1 VDGDRL
7 DEILDRLRDR
17 GGRVTTARRAIIS
30 ELLRGGGHITAEELT
45 AAVQA
50 AHPDV
55 HTSTVYRCLETLG
68 ELGIVEHAH
77 LGHGPAV
84 YHLADDTHQH
94 LVCESCGSVLE
105 VPAEVFAVTDARLRD
120 EFGFTATLGHFAIVG
135 RCAACTGLKSRRRRP
150 TEH

>member
-1 VDGDRL
+1 VAADDLGEIRL

-30 ELLRGGGHITAEELT
+30 ELLRGGGHVTAEELT
-45 AAVQA
+45 AGVQA

-55 HTSTVYRCLETLG
+55 HASTVYRCLETLG

-84 YHLADDTHQH
+84 YHLAEDAHQH
-94 LVCESCGSVLE
+94 LVCESCGAVLE
-105 VPAEVFAVTDARLRD
+105 VPAEVFAPTAARLQKD
-120 EFGFTATLGHFAIVG
+120 YGFTPTLGHFAIVG
-135 RCAACTGLKSRRRRP
+135 RCAACGS
-150 TEH
+150 

>member
-1 VDGDRL
+1 MDGDRL
-7 DEILDRLRDR
+7 DDILGRLRER

-30 ELLRGGGHITAEELT
+30 ALVRGSGHITAEELT
-45 AAVQA
+45 AVVQA

-55 HTSTVYRCLETLG
+55 HASTVYRCLETLG

-94 LVCESCGSVLE
+94 LVCETCGAVVE
-105 VPAEVFAVTDARLRD
+105 VPAEVFAATATRLRD
-120 EFGFTATLGHFAIVG
+120 EYGFTATLGHFAIVG
-135 RCAACTGLKSRRRRP
+135 RCSACTGLKSRRRRP
-150 TEH
+150 TDH